1 MNIRIKDLL
10 RKYNAT
16 LVYNDD
22 LHKKGFNIP
31 INSTSNIIVVNSDL
45 TDEEIEQVILH
56 ELGHS
61 ANDDEVIGSYK
72 NYLVPRFKMESK
84 ANDFMLREL
93 LEKYILTTNTDHNHV
108 AVSEQ
113 PPVYDFAVQVNGD
126 SMEPMFADEQI
137 IYVKRVEGTEEVR
150 DNQIVIA
157 ELNGNAYVKK
167 IAFDGD
173 RNSCR
178 LISLNKKYADIIV
191 KSDDSF
197 KVIGVVVI

>member
-93 LEKYILTTNTDHNHV
+93 LEKYILTTNTDPTDINCV
-108 AVSEQ
+108 AFLECEQ
-113 PPVYDFAVQVNGD
+113 LPLSLEND
-126 SMEPMFADEQI
+126 
-137 IYVKRVEGTEEVR
+137 VKRILSEKVT
-150 DNQIVIA
+150 
-157 ELNGNAYVKK
+157 K
-167 IAFDGD
+167 IGMYQLE
-173 RNSCR
+173 N
-178 LISLNKKYADIIV
+178 
-191 KSDDSF
+191 
-197 KVIGVVVI
+197 